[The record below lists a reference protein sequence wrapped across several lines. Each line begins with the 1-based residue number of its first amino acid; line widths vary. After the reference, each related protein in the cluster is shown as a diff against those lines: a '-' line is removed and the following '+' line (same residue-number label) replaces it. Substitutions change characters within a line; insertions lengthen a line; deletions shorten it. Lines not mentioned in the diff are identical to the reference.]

1 MLRFAKFFIATSLLA
16 ALALSLGCSSKTTP
30 PSQRLP
36 GKWYGKMIVH
46 HESVGN
52 ALTPAQIADLEKMEM
67 GIEFTKDGA
76 MVLSG
81 VNNNVPYQSAGKW
94 QFIGQEGDILTI
106 KSIESDGNQKDVVIV
121 FEGNDEFSMP
131 LKTEVANIGAMKF
144 ERLR

>member
-1 MLRFAKFFIATSLLA
+1 MPRFAKLFVATSLVA
-16 ALALSLGCSSKTTP
+16 ALALSLGCGSKPTP
-30 PSQRLP
+30 PQQRLP

-52 ALTPAQIADLEKMEM
+52 SLTPAQIAQLEKMEM
-67 GIEFTKDGA
+67 GIEFTKDGG

-81 VNNNVPYQSAGKW
+81 VNNNVPYQSQGKW

-144 ERLR
+144 ERLK